1 MFDVPCFFPSLVKS
15 HILAFQKNLSKHF
28 PWKIWWQKIKTTIS
42 KLSIICFSRFT
53 KEKSIIVIFVKIP
66 SSLNI
71 FYKTILISLMRA
83 KKDGNV
89 HNVKLNSK
97 LKVRWIN
104 TLKRFMKESG
114 TIYVSYVEKHLYANL
129 TWTPICEGFM
139 REQSAINVQLVR
151 KATKRNKHWK
161 ATLRRFMREIS
172 KRLNV
177 ICAIRT
183 LRALI
188 LSNDTL
194 KLFMRR
200 KSRSAATFVRHALDK
215 SLI

>member
-1 MFDVPCFFPSLVKS
+1 
-15 HILAFQKNLSKHF
+15 
-28 PWKIWWQKIKTTIS
+28 
-42 KLSIICFSRFT
+42 
-53 KEKSIIVIFVKIP
+53 
-66 SSLNI
+66 
-71 FYKTILISLMRA
+71 
-83 KKDGNV
+83 
-89 HNVKLNSK
+89 
-97 LKVRWIN
+97 
-104 TLKRFMKESG
+104 
-114 TIYVSYVEKHLYANL
+114 
-129 TWTPICEGFM
+129 M
-139 REQSAINVQLVR
+139 REQSAINVQRVR
-151 KATKRNKHWK
+151 KATKQNKRWK

-200 KSRSAATFVRHALDK
+200 KSRLAATFVRHALAK

>member
-15 HILAFQKNLSKHF
+15 HILAFQKKLSKHF

-151 KATKRNKHWK
+151 KATKQNKRWK
-161 ATLRRFMREIS
+161 ATLRLFMREIS
-172 KRLNV
+172 RRLNV

-183 LRALI
+183 LPALI